1 MSGAPGDQKKPHDP
15 SAKGAPDPQ
24 PARPPA
30 AANVETV
37 EQMVR
42 EQLAKALGGRR
53 GVIESAAPMA
63 TFTLTYVITHE
74 LRVSLITAISFAAL
88 LLLIRIAQKSSPQ
101 FVLNSFFGILLAAL
115 FASRSG
121 KAEDAFL
128 PGIMY
133 NAVYSVA
140 LVLSIVLRW
149 PIVGFMVGALIG
161 DPTGWRS
168 DPAMVKLCSR
178 LTWLLALP
186 CILRVLVQ
194 YPLYQAGEVG
204 WLGTAKIILGWPLQ
218 VATFLAMG
226 ALLARGRTPV
236 APRSKSPP

>member
-1 MSGAPGDQKKPHDP
+1 VSGSAGEQPHDP
-15 SAKGAPDPQ
+15 GWKAPATPRPAGA
-24 PARPPA
+24 AT
-30 AANVETV
+30 VETV

-42 EQLAKALGGRR
+42 DQLAKALGGRR

-74 LRVSLITAISFAAL
+74 LKVSLIAAISFAAAL
-88 LLLIRIAQKSSPQ
+88 LLLRLAQRSSPQ

-133 NAVYSVA
+133 NAIYSVA

-149 PIVGFMVGALIG
+149 PVVGFMVGALTG

-168 DPAMVKLCSR
+168 DPAMLRLCSR

-194 YPLYQAGEVG
+194 YPLYKAGEVG
-204 WLGTAKIILGWPLQ
+204 WLGTSKIVLGWPLQ
-218 VATFLAMG
+218 VATFVAMG
-226 ALLARGRTPV
+226 ALLARGRTPT
-236 APRSKSPP
+236 RSGADGS